1 MPPLRSSYRSPP
13 PSLEARV
20 RFPLFCSMEMAAG
33 LPVTEDLVVDILSRL
48 PIKSLCR
55 SKGVSRAWRDLISH
69 PDNRSKFPHTL
80 VGFFHSSFCCERFP
94 VSALHFI
101 NISGKGRPV
110 ISPSFAFLPKHESI
124 VLLDCCNGLLLCHLQ
139 AQGAARYVVCNPTTK
154 KWAMLPD
161 SGLAVADKMSV
172 ARLGFD
178 PAVSSH
184 FHVFEFL
191 EEGSEDMVVALEVY
205 SSETGG
211 WVHKQIGWA
220 DAISFLDPESATVFL
235 NGSLH
240 FVSLVP
246 AIAVVDTEGETWR
259 IIPVCDI
266 EDDRLLPDLG
276 FVQQS
281 QGCLHYANFERH
293 GARFR
298 LVVYVLE
305 AYGSQEWKLKHSAE
319 ASSIFQGRT
328 SVDLM
333 WSFKWMSIHPECN
346 LIFFIA
352 GWDNTLMSY
361 DMDRQQVH
369 VIRILGHDVESQYL
383 PYIPLYSEL
392 PELHI

>member
-1 MPPLRSSYRSPP
+1 MAKRKRSKKGWSEERSCPT
-13 PSLEARV
+13 ARLTSD
-20 RFPLFCSMEMAAG
+20 LFIE
-33 LPVTEDLVVDILSRL
+33 IISRL
-48 PIKSLCR
+48 PVKAVGRAKCVSKTWRNLIQHPDHR
-55 SKGVSRAWRDLISH
+55 SKL
-69 PDNRSKFPHTL
+69 PHAL
-80 VGFFHSSFCCERFP
+80 AGFFYNRYNDSVERLPSTMPNFTN
-94 VSALHFI
+94 VSGDVCPF
-101 NISGKGRPV
+101 NC
-110 ISPSFAFLPKHESI
+110 PSFDFLPIHQRIE
-124 VLLDCCNGLLLCHLQ
+124 LLDCCNGLLLLRLFDNQ
-139 AQGAARYVVCNPTTK
+139 DADAFSYVVCNPATK
-154 KWAMLPD
+154 NWTALPN
-161 SGLAVADKMSV
+161 SIQSRVKLCIV
-172 ARLGFD
+172 RLGFD